1 MSSFPP
7 AIRTPPSTEA
17 LSALRWQVRRACL
30 SLDRPLVMGIVNLTP
45 DSFSDGGQ
53 FEAPEAALR
62 HCEQLVAQGADILDL
77 GAESTRPGAE
87 PVSEAEELA
96 RLMPVLPHALKLGV
110 PVSIDTRRTAVMRA
124 VLDAGADIINDV
136 QALADE
142 GALELLAAHP
152 AVGVCLMHMV
162 GEPRTMQQVVP
173 DYGDIVAVVGRFLA
187 ERCAAAQAAG
197 IHAERISLDPG
208 IGFGKTVDDNLT
220 LLRRQSELQAL
231 GRPLLVGW
239 SRKSTLGHVTGRSA
253 SERVAA
259 SLAAAVLALQGG
271 ARILRVHDVAATVD
285 AVKVWSAVQGSSPP
299 ASPNN

>member
-1 MSSFPP
+1 
-7 AIRTPPSTEA
+7 
-17 LSALRWQVRRACL
+17 
-30 SLDRPLVMGIVNLTP
+30 MGIVNLTP

-53 FEAPEAALR
+53 FEAPDAALR
-62 HCEQLVAQGADILDL
+62 HCERLVAQGADILDL
-77 GAESTRPGAE
+77 GAESTRPGAD

-96 RLMPVLPHALKLGV
+96 RLMPVLPQALRLGV

-136 QALADE
+136 QALSDE

-152 AVGVCLMHMV
+152 AVGVCLMHMA
-162 GEPRTMQQVVP
+162 GEPRTMQQGVL
-173 DYGDIVAVVGRFLA
+173 DYGDIVTAVGRFLA
-187 ERCAAAQAAG
+187 ERCAAALAAG

-220 LLRRQSELQAL
+220 LLSRQSELLSL

-239 SRKSTLGHVTGRSA
+239 SRKSTLGHVTGRSVL
-253 SERVAA
+253 ERGAA

-285 AVKVWSAVQGSSPP
+285 AVKLWSAVQAPHLATSQQ
-299 ASPNN
+299 N